1 MVPKAVP
8 DAEAA
13 LAAIADAHGKGED
26 FEIIVID
33 HMMPGFDGIELAKRI
48 RAEPAY
54 GAVKLVLCSSAG
66 LITSSKRAAELGFD
80 ALLHKPVRQTA
91 FMEALAGF
99 WSGRSASPSIASSPE
114 RVATSWAAAAARI
127 LIVEDSVIN
136 QKVARALAEKAGY
149 RCEVAANGIEAL
161 AAIRE
166 RPYDL
171 VLMDV
176 QMPEMDGYTA
186 TRRVR
191 GLAGEIARTPIV
203 GMTANAMKGDREK
216 CLEAG
221 MDDYISKPINT
232 QEFLQKISQ
241 WVAVA
246 KIRRGKVAQ

>member
-1 MVPKAVP
+1 MAAV
-8 DAEAA
+8 
-13 LAAIADAHGKGED
+13 
-26 FEIIVID
+26 
-33 HMMPGFDGIELAKRI
+33 
-48 RAEPAY
+48 
-54 GAVKLVLCSSAG
+54 
-66 LITSSKRAAELGFD
+66 
-80 ALLHKPVRQTA
+80 
-91 FMEALAGF
+91 
-99 WSGRSASPSIASSPE
+99 
-114 RVATSWAAAAARI
+114 ARI

-166 RPYDL
+166 RPYDV

-191 GLAGEIARTPIV
+191 GLAGEIARTPVV

-221 MDDYISKPINT
+221 MDDYISKPISA

-246 KIRRGKVAQ
+246 KMRRGKVAQ